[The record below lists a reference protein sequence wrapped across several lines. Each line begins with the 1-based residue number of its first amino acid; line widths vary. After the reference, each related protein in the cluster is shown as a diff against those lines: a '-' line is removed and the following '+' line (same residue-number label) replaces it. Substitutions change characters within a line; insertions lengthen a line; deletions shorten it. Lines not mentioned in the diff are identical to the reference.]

1 MRRKVPSPKRKGV
14 ARVPVVMQME
24 NMECGAACLS
34 MVLAYYGKW
43 LPLSELRNYC
53 GSSRDGAKLSSVAK
67 TSRSLGMNAQGYRYE
82 TEEFFDS
89 ASFPC
94 IVHWRFT
101 HFVVVCGRR
110 GSTVY
115 INDPAGGSQKISM
128 EDFDEAFT
136 GVCLELS
143 PGKDFEP
150 SGSPRS
156 MVSYLK
162 ENLRGAGRTA
172 AFVVAASLLVSLC
185 SLFLPAFSR
194 VFIDRILSK
203 EDPQWLKPMLLIL
216 IVLCLVELAVGLV
229 QSVWQ
234 MKLFGMLGIKASS
247 RYMWHIFHMPA
258 EFYFQRQPGDLQQ
271 NEEANRLISETFI
284 LRFVPLIIGALMMLF
299 YAVAMFHYSLILSLI
314 GFSVVAANLF
324 LTRYI
329 ANRRINILRVIRRD
343 QGKLMTSSMAGVR
356 MLETIKASGAENSWF
371 ARWAGYQ
378 ANVNEQNVRFEKVTR
393 ILGSLPG
400 VLIRLSSVLLLC
412 IGIYLV
418 IRGHFTLGCVVAFQ
432 SLLTSFTEPAMELVS
447 SNQMLQEMRTDMER
461 IEDIMA
467 YPEYDLLKEDT
478 PEKGFRRIKGE
489 IELRNLTFGYSGLE
503 EPLISDLSFHVPAGS
518 SVAIVGA
525 SGCGKSTI
533 LSLVSGLYTPW
544 EGEILFDGIPMQ
556 DYTRGELRGSLSVID
571 QKIVLFSDTIAN
583 NIRMWDESIEDYE
596 VILAAKDAH
605 IHEDIMAR
613 EKGYGH
619 ILLEGGADLSGGQRQ
634 RLEIARALAADP
646 SIVIMDEA
654 TSALDSGTENLVVKN
669 IRDRGITCLIVAH
682 RLSTIRDCDRII
694 VLEQGRIA
702 EQGTH
707 EELMTL
713 NGLYASLVKNN

>member
-1 MRRKVPSPKRKGV
+1 M
-14 ARVPVVMQME
+14 
-24 NMECGAACLS
+24 
-34 MVLAYYGKW
+34 
-43 LPLSELRNYC
+43 
-53 GSSRDGAKLSSVAK
+53 
-67 TSRSLGMNAQGYRYE
+67 
-82 TEEFFDS
+82 
-89 ASFPC
+89 
-94 IVHWRFT
+94 
-101 HFVVVCGRR
+101 VCGRR

-194 VFIDRILSK
+194 VFIDRILSE

-299 YAVAMFHYSLILSLI
+299 YAVVMFYYSLILSLI

-583 NIRMWDESIEDYE
+583 NIRIWDESIEDYE

-694 VLEQGRIA
+694 VLEQGPA
-702 EQGTH
+702 AAKKAG
-707 EELMTL
+707 
-713 NGLYASLVKNN
+713 G

>member
-1 MRRKVPSPKRKGV
+1 M
-14 ARVPVVMQME
+14 
-24 NMECGAACLS
+24 
-34 MVLAYYGKW
+34 
-43 LPLSELRNYC
+43 
-53 GSSRDGAKLSSVAK
+53 
-67 TSRSLGMNAQGYRYE
+67 
-82 TEEFFDS
+82 
-89 ASFPC
+89 
-94 IVHWRFT
+94 
-101 HFVVVCGRR
+101 
-110 GSTVY
+110 
-115 INDPAGGSQKISM
+115 
-128 EDFDEAFT
+128 
-136 GVCLELS
+136 
-143 PGKDFEP
+143 
-150 SGSPRS
+150 
-156 MVSYLK
+156 
-162 ENLRGAGRTA
+162 
-172 AFVVAASLLVSLC
+172 
-185 SLFLPAFSR
+185 
-194 VFIDRILSK
+194 
-203 EDPQWLKPMLLIL
+203 
-216 IVLCLVELAVGLV
+216 
-229 QSVWQ
+229 
-234 MKLFGMLGIKASS
+234 
-247 RYMWHIFHMPA
+247 
-258 EFYFQRQPGDLQQ
+258 
-271 NEEANRLISETFI
+271 
-284 LRFVPLIIGALMMLF
+284 
-299 YAVAMFHYSLILSLI
+299 
-314 GFSVVAANLF
+314 
-324 LTRYI
+324 
-329 ANRRINILRVIRRD
+329 
-343 QGKLMTSSMAGVR
+343 
-356 MLETIKASGAENSWF
+356 
-371 ARWAGYQ
+371 
-378 ANVNEQNVRFEKVTR
+378 
-393 ILGSLPG
+393 
-400 VLIRLSSVLLLC
+400 LLLC